1 MLQKGFLK
9 SQTKKEPKTS
19 AAKTSRLLLFLGV
32 IIVLSA
38 IFYMMTN
45 IQQADTFMNVWLSA
59 MIAGFCLVF
68 ISIWMSFFARYKKRQ
83 SKL

>member
-9 SQTKKEPKTS
+9 PQNKKETNSVTKL
-19 AAKTSRLLLFLGV
+19 SRLFLFLGV
-32 IIVLSA
+32 IIMLSA
-38 IFYMMTN
+38 MFYMMTN
-45 IQQADTFMNVWLSA
+45 IQQADAFINVWLSA

-68 ISIWMSFFARYKKRQ
+68 ISIWLSFFARYKKRQ